1 MSAIFILKTEP
12 PKQKHKFLIFLKG
25 RYFVKDGP
33 VDVNVGVFA
42 GFLKRVVLQHFP
54 KYGQSYV
61 NLNVKS
67 RPKFN
72 SS

>member
-12 PKQKHKFLIFLKG
+12 LKQKHKFLIFLKG

-42 GFLKRVVLQHFP
+42 GFLKN
-54 KYGQSYV
+54 GQSYV

>member
-1 MSAIFILKTEP
+1 MSAIFILKTE
-12 PKQKHKFLIFLKG
+12 G
-25 RYFVKDGP
+25 RYFVMDGP
-33 VDVNVGVFA
+33 VVVNVGVFA
-42 GFLKRVVLQHFP
+42 GFLKSVVLQHFP

-67 RPKFN
+67 RPTFN